1 MTKLECEVCRA
12 YAIIAIFLHNYIHWL
27 PNTPQENEFEFD
39 GIRHW
44 DFIHSIES
52 GNDIFINLLS
62 YLGHLGVPVFVFLSG
77 YGLAQK
83 YGQQTIIGLKSF
95 IVKHYTK
102 LLKPLLLGMLVYL
115 FVMYIKDGEWPTFQ
129 TFALQCLMLQNL
141 IVPFERFG
149 SPEPYWYFGM
159 TMQLYVIYIVFVYKH
174 SLRWIITFTLLSI
187 IFLVFLGSFD
197 KFLPL
202 FVWLKYN
209 SIGWLIPFFLGIILS
224 KYPQILFI
232 KNKKGYMALIILLS
246 FSLLVLFGCNFYT
259 WLFIPAI
266 AVILAIYSTLILP
279 DAVKRIAAKIGS
291 LSLFIFVIHP
301 IIREL
306 TIDIGYYGH
315 PYCGIVIY
323 SLITLLIAYAIK
335 KIKTIIFISHTD
347 R

>member
-1 MTKLECEVCRA
+1 MTKTECSVIRA
-12 YAIIAIFLHNYIHWL
+12 YAILSIFLHNYIHWL

-39 GIRHW
+39 VNRHW
-44 DFIHSIES
+44 SFINSIIS
-52 GNDIFINLLS
+52 GSDIFINLFS

-83 YGQQTIIGLKSF
+83 YDKQATIGIKSF
-95 IVKHYTK
+95 IAKHFTK
-102 LLKPLLLGMLVYL
+102 LFKPLLGGMLIYII
-115 FVMYIKDGEWPTFQ
+115 VMYIRDGEWPTFH
-129 TFALQCLMLQNL
+129 TLALQCLMLQNL

-174 SLRWIITFTLLSI
+174 SLRWITAFTLLSI
-187 IFLVFLGSFD
+187 ILSVILGGID
-197 KFLPL
+197 KYLPL

-209 SIGWLIPFFLGIILS
+209 SIGWLLPFFLGIILS
-224 KYPQILFI
+224 KYPQTQFTRI
-232 KNKKGYMALIILLS
+232 KKVFMALIILLC
-246 FSLLVLFGCNFYT
+246 FSLLILFDCNFYT

-279 DAVKRIAAKIGS
+279 VAVKRVAAIIGDIS
-291 LSLFIFVIHP
+291 LYIFVIHP

-306 TIDIGYYGH
+306 TIDTGYYGH
-315 PYCGIVIY
+315 PYWGISIY
-323 SLITLLIAYAIK
+323 TFFTLLIAYL
-335 KIKTIIFISHTD
+335 ISKSLTTKG

>member
-1 MTKLECEVCRA
+1 MTKTECSVIRA
-12 YAIIAIFLHNYIHWL
+12 YAILSIFLHNYIHWL

-39 GIRHW
+39 VNRHW
-44 DFIHSIES
+44 SFINSIIS
-52 GNDIFINLLS
+52 GSDIFINLFS

-83 YGQQTIIGLKSF
+83 YDKQATIGIKSF
-95 IVKHYTK
+95 IAKHFTK
-102 LLKPLLLGMLVYL
+102 LFKPLLVGMFIYII
-115 FVMYIKDGEWPTFQ
+115 VMYIKEGEWPTFH
-129 TFALQCLMLQNL
+129 TLALQCLMLQNL

-174 SLRWIITFTLLSI
+174 SLRWITAFTLLSI
-187 IFLVFLGSFD
+187 ILSVILGGID
-197 KFLPL
+197 KYLPL

-209 SIGWLIPFFLGIILS
+209 SIGWLLPFFMGLILS
-224 KYPQILFI
+224 KYPQTQFTRI
-232 KNKKGYMALIILLS
+232 KKKFMALIILLC
-246 FSLLVLFGCNFYT
+246 FSLLILFDCNFYT

-279 DAVKRIAAKIGS
+279 VAVKRVAAIIGDIS
-291 LSLFIFVIHP
+291 LYIFVIHP

-315 PYCGIVIY
+315 PYWGINIY
-323 SLITLLIAYAIK
+323 TFFTLLIAYL
-335 KIKTIIFISHTD
+335 ISKSLTTKG

>member
-39 GIRHW
+39 VNRHW

-52 GNDIFINLLS
+52 GSDIFINLFS
-62 YLGHLGVPVFVFLSG
+62 FLGHLGVPVFVFLSG

-83 YGQQTIIGLKSF
+83 YDQHTIIGLRSF

-102 LLKPLLLGMLVYL
+102 LLKPLLIGMLIYIII
-115 FVMYIKDGEWPTFQ
+115 MYIRDGEWPTFQ

-174 SLRWIITFTLLSI
+174 SLRWITAFTLLSVI
-187 IFLVFLGSFD
+187 LLVILGSID
-197 KFLPL
+197 KYLPL

-209 SIGWLIPFFLGIILS
+209 SIGWLLPFFMGIILS
-224 KYPQILFI
+224 KYSHILFF
-232 KNKKGYMALIILLS
+232 KNKKGFMAIIILLC
-246 FSLLVLFGCNFYT
+246 FSLLVLLDCNFYT

-266 AVILAIYSTLILP
+266 AAILAIYSTLILP
-279 DAVKRIAAKIGS
+279 DAVKRVAAKIGT
-291 LSLFIFVIHP
+291 LSLYIFVIHP

-315 PYCGIVIY
+315 PYCGIIIY

-335 KIKTIIFISHTD
+335 KIKAYNFFSQTD